1 MDNNIIFLFKN
12 KNYKKIINIIKNSEI
27 IDLDIK
33 DENNNYFINYLVNNN
48 NLKLL
53 KIIFKLC
60 IKKSINLRI
69 DILDN
74 DDRIILYNC
83 IKFNYID
90 MLNEILLYNKS
101 CIGLSIINIKD
112 KLGNIALYYSI
123 IFNNYNAFII
133 LLENNSNPYIINN
146 IGDNAFYI
154 CIKSNNIL
162 MLEYLLNK
170 YNNLNF
176 TNSNGDTLVHTLID
190 NISLNLITNY
200 KDIIDLLINKSI
212 NLNNNN
218 NIGIT
223 VLHQSILN
231 NKYDIF
237 NKLLNKNQININLS
251 DFYGNTALHYI
262 ISDIEKYMDYLNSL
276 LKFDNI
282 NYNISNVYGDIPL
295 HILLNLDI
303 DITLLN
309 KNLINKLV
317 YNSDLNILNNNNESC
332 LYLIVKNDLL
342 LYFKDIL
349 IHKPLYYN
357 IDNNI
362 SDILLNILCESYYNL
377 ILNNKEHLKL
387 KMEIDCLNIKNK
399 IKCKQNIKNYILK
412 SNQFIPNFKKSN
424 IILDND
430 IILDNCCY
438 YTGLPIDILAGLLV
452 LNNKFKKNK
461 LNIILKYPLTINNN
475 INNNNNNKL
484 DFINIEIL
492 WYYQKI
498 YFPTYFDDEIINK
511 IKIAKYIVI
520 PIGIINSIGCH
531 ANIIFWDIDNN
542 TIERFEPNGA
552 NYPINFNYN
561 PILLDTLLENKF
573 KSININITYY
583 SPNKYLPII
592 GFQYIENI
600 ESNCKQLGDPN
611 GFCGVWCIWW
621 VYQRMLN
628 INNNKLNIFNIA
640 NELIKYIKYDN
651 MSFKLLIRNFS
662 NKITKIRN
670 SYINKYNLTINDFYN
685 QNYTNENINNL
696 EKDILKDI

>member
-12 KNYKKIINIIKNSEI
+12 KKFKKIINLIKKSEI
-27 IDLDIK
+27 TDLDIK
-33 DENNNYFINYLVNNN
+33 DENNNYFINYLINDN

-53 KIIFKLC
+53 KVIFKLC

-74 DDRIILYNC
+74 DNRIILYNC

-90 MLNEILLYNKS
+90 VLTELLLYNKK

-112 KLGNIALYYSI
+112 TFGNISLNYSI

-154 CIKSNNIL
+154 CIKSNNIK
-162 MLEYLLNK
+162 MLEYLLNN

-176 TNSNGDTLVHTLID
+176 TNINGDTLLHTLIE
-190 NISLNLITNY
+190 NISLNLFTNY
-200 KDIIDLLINKSI
+200 EDIIDLLINKLK

-231 NKYDIF
+231 NVYDIF
-237 NKLLNKNQININLS
+237 NKLLKKNININLT

-262 ISDIEKYMDYLNSL
+262 ISDIEKYIDYLNNL
-276 LKFDNI
+276 LSFDNI
-282 NYNISNVYGDIPL
+282 NYNISNIYGDIPL
-295 HILLNLDI
+295 HILLNLNI
-303 DITLLN
+303 NITLLN
-309 KNLINKLV
+309 KNLIDKIV

-332 LYLIVKNDLL
+332 LYLIVKKDLL

-349 IHKPLYYN
+349 IYKPLYYN
-357 IDNNI
+357 IDKNI
-362 SDILLNILCESYYNL
+362 SDSLLNILCDSYYNL
-377 ILNNKEHLKL
+377 ILNNKNNLKL
-387 KMEIDCLNIKNK
+387 KWEIDCLNIKNK
-399 IKCKQNIKNYILK
+399 DKCYKNIKSYILK
-412 SNQFIPNFKKSN
+412 STQFIPYFKKFN

-430 IILDNCCY
+430 IILDNYCY
-438 YTGLPIDILAGLLV
+438 YTGLPIDILSGLLL

-461 LNIILKYPLTINNN
+461 LSIILKYPLTINNN
-475 INNNNNNKL
+475 ITNFNDKL

-498 YFPTYFDDEIINK
+498 YFPTYFDNEIINK

-531 ANIIFWDIDNN
+531 ANILFWDIDNN
-542 TIERFEPNGA
+542 TIERFEPSGA

-561 PILLDTLLENKF
+561 PILLDTLLEQKF
-573 KSININITYY
+573 KSINDNIIYY

-600 ESNCKQLGDPN
+600 ESNCIQVGDPN

-621 VYQRMLN
+621 IYQRMLN

-670 SYINKYNLTINDFYN
+670 SYINKYNLSINDFYN
-685 QNYTNENINNL
+685 QNYTNEIINNL